1 MARGSSSSKRDEAK
15 GEIDSEIAARKRL
28 KKLAFSNHILSE
40 TQAKPQAYLSPS
52 ATVLKHHGKDIVK
65 KSQRKNRF
73 LFSFSGLLAP
83 VSGGKIGELKDLGTK
98 NPILYL
104 DFPQGRMK
112 LFGTIMYPKNK
123 YLTLQFSRGGKNVM
137 CEDYFDNMIVFSDA
151 WWIGTK
157 DENPEEARL
166 DFPKELTT
174 GKCGEYDFNG
184 GAGVASTSGAAGV
197 TSSSKQSVKNKGINP
212 AVENSFKGEDGD
224 DLLDLEENVT
234 NSIKTTPVRHSER
247 SAGKVFNFAEA
258 SSEDESA
265 GTYDDLSEGEEK
277 NILIHEPS
285 IGDHASE
292 NILFLLLLIQSLNL
306 SAATEDLSVE
316 SIDEDAVEIRP
327 PVLEGNQTS
336 ISKGKKSS
344 RATGNAR
351 SGARGLVQPTL
362 LSLFK
367 KVEEKRTPRSSKRS
381 STPKVSAQKMQLS
394 GSKRKVD
401 QDEGSK
407 KRRAVQGQDDGGEV
421 QRKDTEYEVEDEIE
435 ELSSSQEDTDED
447 WTS

>member
-15 GEIDSEIAARKRL
+15 GEMDPEIAARKRL
-28 KKLAFSNHILSE
+28 KKLAFTNNILSE

-104 DFPQGRMK
+104 DFPQGRLK
-112 LFGTIMYPKNK
+112 LFGTIVYPKNR

-137 CEDYFDNMIVFSDA
+137 CEDCFDNMIVFSDA

-157 DENPEEARL
+157 DENPEEDRL
-166 DFPKELTT
+166 DFPKEMTM

-184 GAGVASTSGAAGV
+184 GAGVASTS
-197 TSSSKQSVKNKGINP
+197 KQSVQKKGIDR
-212 AVENSFKGEDGD
+212 AEENSLKEEHGD
-224 DLLDLEENVT
+224 DLVDLEDNMT
-234 NSIKTTPVRHSER
+234 NSMKTTPVRHSER
-247 SAGKVFNFAEA
+247 SGGKVFNFAQAFSKE
-258 SSEDESA
+258 ESA
-265 GTYDDLSEGEEK
+265 GTLADFSEGEEK
-277 NILIHEPS
+277 NIVIYEPS

-292 NILFLLLLIQSLNL
+292 K
-306 SAATEDLSVE
+306 TEVVSVDSE
-316 SIDEDAVEIRP
+316 DKDAVERP
-327 PVLEGNQTS
+327 RFLEGNKTP
-336 ISKGKKSS
+336 ISKSKNGS
-344 RATGNAR
+344 RAKGNAQ
-351 SGARGLVQPTL
+351 SGNRGLLVQPTL
-362 LSLFK
+362 PSLFK

-381 STPKVSAQKMQLS
+381 STPKVSAQKKQLS
-394 GSKRKVD
+394 GSKQKID
-401 QDEGSK
+401 QDEGLK
-407 KRRAVQGQDDGGEV
+407 KRGVVQGQDDGGKFG
-421 QRKDTEYEVEDEIE
+421 RKDTEYEDEDDIE
-435 ELSSSQEDTDED
+435 ELLSSQEDTDED

>member
-15 GEIDSEIAARKRL
+15 GEIDPEIAARKRL

-157 DENPEEARL
+157 DENPEEACL

-174 GKCGEYDFNG
+174 GKCGEYDFNS
-184 GAGVASTSGAAGV
+184 GAGVASTSGGAGV

-292 NILFLLLLIQSLNL
+292 K
-306 SAATEDLSVE
+306 TEDLSVE

-336 ISKGKKSS
+336 ISKGEKSS
-344 RATGNAR
+344 RATGNAQ
-351 SGARGLVQPTL
+351 SDARGLVQPTL

-394 GSKRKVD
+394 GSKRKID

-407 KRRAVQGQDDGGEV
+407 KRRAVRGQDDGEV
-421 QRKDTEYEVEDEIE
+421 QKKDTEYEVEDEIE
-435 ELSSSQEDTDED
+435 ESSSSQEDTDED

>member
-1 MARGSSSSKRDEAK
+1 MARGSSSKKDEAK
-15 GEIDSEIAARKRL
+15 GEINPEIAERKRL

-40 TQAKPQAYLSPS
+40 TQARPQAYLSPS

-83 VSGGKIGELKDLGTK
+83 VSGGKIGELKDLSTK

-112 LFGTIMYPKNK
+112 LFGTIMYPKNR
-123 YLTLQFSRGGKNVM
+123 YLTLQFSRGGKNVT
-137 CEDYFDNMIVFSDA
+137 CEDCFDNMIVFSDA

-157 DENPEEARL
+157 DENPEEACL
-166 DFPKELTT
+166 DFPKDLTM
-174 GKCGEYDFNG
+174 GQCGEYDFNG
-184 GAGVASTSGAAGV
+184 GAGVTSTSGVAGV
-197 TSSSKQSVKNKGINP
+197 TSTSKQSVQRKGINP
-212 AVENSFKGEDGD
+212 AAENSFKGEHGD
-224 DLLDLEENVT
+224 DLVGLEASVT

-247 SAGKVFNFAEA
+247 SARKVFNFAEA

-265 GTYDDLSEGEEK
+265 GTDADLSEGEEK
-277 NILIHEPS
+277 NIVIHEPS

-292 NILFLLLLIQSLNL
+292 K
-306 SAATEDLSVE
+306 TEDISVE
-316 SIDEDAVEIRP
+316 SIDEDAVKIKP
-327 PVLEGNQTS
+327 PFLEGNQTS
-336 ISKGKKSS
+336 ISKEKKSF
-344 RATGNAR
+344 RAKGSAQSDT
-351 SGARGLVQPTL
+351 RGLVQPTL

-381 STPKVSAQKMQLS
+381 SAPKVSTQKMQLS
-394 GSKRKVD
+394 GSKQKID

-407 KRRAVQGQDDGGEV
+407 KRRVVRGQGGKAQK
-421 QRKDTEYEVEDEIE
+421 KDTEYEVEDEIE
-435 ELSSSQEDTDED
+435 DLSSSQEDTDED

>member
-15 GEIDSEIAARKRL
+15 GEIDPGIAARKRL

-83 VSGGKIGELKDLGTK
+83 VSGGKIGELKDLRTK

-112 LFGTIMYPKNK
+112 LFGTIMYPKNR

-157 DENPEEARL
+157 DENPEEAHL
-166 DFPKELTT
+166 DFPIELTT
-174 GKCGEYDFNG
+174 GQCGECDFNG
-184 GAGVASTSGAAGV
+184 GAGVTGL
-197 TSSSKQSVKNKGINP
+197 SKQSVQKKGINP
-212 AVENSFKGEDGD
+212 AVENSLKGEHGD
-224 DLLDLEENVT
+224 DLVDLKDNVT

-247 SAGKVFNFAEA
+247 SARKVFNFAEV
-258 SSEDESA
+258 SSEDESTS
-265 GTYDDLSEGEEK
+265 TYADLSEGEEK
-277 NILIHEPS
+277 NIVIHEPS
-285 IGDHASE
+285 IGDHARE
-292 NILFLLLLIQSLNL
+292 K
-306 SAATEDLSVE
+306 TEDLSVD
-316 SIDEDAVEIRP
+316 SMDEDAGEIRP
-327 PVLEGNQTS
+327 PFLEGNQTS
-336 ISKGKKSS
+336 ISTEKKSS
-344 RATGNAR
+344 LAKGSAQSDT
-351 SGARGLVQPTL
+351 RGLVQPTL

-367 KVEEKRTPRSSKRS
+367 KVEEKRTSRSSKRS
-381 STPKVSAQKMQLS
+381 STPKVSVQKMQLS
-394 GSKRKVD
+394 GSKRKID
-401 QDEGSK
+401 QDEGLR
-407 KRRAVQGQDDGGEV
+407 KRRAVRGQDDGS
-421 QRKDTEYEVEDEIE
+421 
-435 ELSSSQEDTDED
+435 LC
-447 WTS
+447 

>member
-1 MARGSSSSKRDEAK
+1 MARGSSSSKKDEAK
-15 GEIDSEIAARKRL
+15 GEINPEIGERKRL
-28 KKLAFSNHILSE
+28 KKLAFSNNILSE

-83 VSGGKIGELKDLGTK
+83 VSGGKIGELKDLATK
-98 NPILYL
+98 NPVLYL

-112 LFGTIMYPKNK
+112 LFGTIMYPKNR
-123 YLTLQFSRGGKNVM
+123 YLTLQFSKGGKNVT
-137 CEDYFDNMIVFSDA
+137 CEDCFDNMIVFSDA

-157 DENPEEARL
+157 DENPEEACL
-166 DFPKELTT
+166 DFPKELTL
-174 GKCGEYDFNG
+174 GQCGEYDFNG
-184 GAGVASTSGAAGV
+184 GAGVTST
-197 TSSSKQSVKNKGINP
+197 SKQSVQKKGIDP
-212 AVENSFKGEDGD
+212 ATENSFKGEHGD
-224 DLLDLEENVT
+224 DLVGLEASVT
-234 NSIKTTPVRHSER
+234 NSVKTMPVRHSER
-247 SAGKVFNFAEA
+247 SARKVFNFAEA
-258 SSEDESA
+258 SSEDEST
-265 GTYDDLSEGEEK
+265 GTDADLSEGEEK
-277 NILIHEPS
+277 NIVIHEPS

-292 NILFLLLLIQSLNL
+292 IQ
-306 SAATEDLSVE
+306 TEDISVE
-316 SIDEDAVEIRP
+316 SIDEDAVEIKP
-327 PVLEGNQTS
+327 SFLEGNQTS
-336 ISKGKKSS
+336 ISKEKKNF
-344 RATGNAR
+344 RAKGSAQSDT
-351 SGARGLVQPTL
+351 RGLVQPTL

-381 STPKVSAQKMQLS
+381 SAPKVSTQKMQLS
-394 GSKRKVD
+394 GSKQKID

-407 KRRAVQGQDDGGEV
+407 KRRAVRGQGGKA